1 MILGDGTYSLARRAA
16 VYMSIFMTLMIMGAM
31 GLELADEMLEMRR
44 DTELRLENYSYYLR
58 EQLGQPI
65 WNMDREGVESICRA
79 FTTQMGLA
87 SLTVKGGGVS
97 GIFFHYEKDILV
109 DTLSLAA
116 PIMYGGR
123 EIGEVRLVL
132 DRAAEQRQLERRVLY
147 SVIFLIFIAGTS
159 MAVIDLLISR
169 LLRAPLHTLMERIN
183 SYPRRMGAGT
193 EQAGRVREF
202 RWIVKHFDML
212 VDQIE
217 ARQGAL
223 EGAQRE
229 LRKSYAFSQMIMDN
243 TAALL
248 IVSDRS
254 GRIVHFNPAMG
265 RLVGY
270 RLEEAEGRPYWEILY
285 PDKDGVEIGRRLEK
299 VTEENLEREIVR
311 TVTDRR
317 GKQHQIL
324 WFNTLQTDE
333 RGQVQ
338 SFISSGLDVTELEKI
353 RKNQGEL
360 ERQIL
365 QQQKTES
372 IGKLAAGVAH
382 DFNNI
387 LTVLIGFTDLALAG
401 MGPEDAAYGPLQQI
415 NTANERARNLVGQL
429 LAFSRKKAF
438 SPRVTNAT
446 ALVAELEKMLRR
458 LAGERI
464 EFEMVMSEEQIR
476 VNADPSQLEQIV
488 MNLVVNARDAI
499 LMHGGAEGAGERR
512 IGVSTHLSRIEEVL
526 ECQDSRLMPG
536 SYLEIRVED
545 SGCGIPENR
554 LNEIFEPFFTTKAE
568 GEGTGLGLATILSIA
583 GQNSAHIRVESQVGK
598 GSRFIVYWPAV
609 EVSEAAYPDELPL
622 PGTLPGG
629 QESILYVEDDDIIRD
644 MTAGFLEEA
653 GYRVLTASDGWA
665 AYELMQRTEERIE
678 LLLTDYVLPQM
689 SGAELIRAL
698 REENAQLPVLICTG
712 FNSELPRDLESGAS
726 GSRVL
731 HKPYTRREMLEAV
744 RGILDDG
751 ALREKV

>member
-1 MILGDGTYSLARRAA
+1 MGDGTYSLARRAA